1 MAEEIAKLEAELDS
15 RHDQE
20 IADIK
25 NSSGDTKEVF
35 SLSINQTIIILII
48 ISLTNFQYFV
58 VFYCRLRN

>member
-35 SLSINQTIIILII
+35 SLSINQTIITLII
-48 ISLTNFQYFV
+48 INLTNFQHFA